1 MLYTSGE
8 TEGNSLNLELDVK
21 EVGRALRLGELV
33 QARLEEEVMGCLVCR
48 ARDVASP
55 FPRVHTNF

>member
-21 EVGRALRLGELV
+21 EVGGALRLGELV
-33 QARLEEEVMGCLVCR
+33 QARLEEVGMGCLVCR
-48 ARDVASP
+48 APDVASP
-55 FPRVHTNF
+55 FPRAHTNF